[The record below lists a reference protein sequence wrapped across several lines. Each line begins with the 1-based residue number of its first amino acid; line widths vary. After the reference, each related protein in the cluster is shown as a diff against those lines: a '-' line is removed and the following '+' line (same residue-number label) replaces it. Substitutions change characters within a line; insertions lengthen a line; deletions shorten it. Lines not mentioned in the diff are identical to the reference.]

1 MEEWRKWRSGEAERR
16 KQGRYREN
24 EMELD
29 EQPQFLIYLLTYV
42 DLYLPRYLL
51 VQCRRNYGSV
61 PVTLRSGYRDK
72 ARIFYKYLYL

>member
-42 DLYLPRYLL
+42 DLYLPTCT
-51 VQCRRNYGSV
+51 V
-61 PVTLRSGYRDK
+61 
-72 ARIFYKYLYL
+72 